1 MVSFLQLGKTN
12 GARDDDFDP
21 FGAELPERA
30 AQVAQ
35 LRAEVERL
43 KEAIRL
49 RDQRTAFVMHELRQP
64 LSVLLL
70 ASASLSRRSGDPERH
85 ELERLYAGALRLD
98 SLVSDL
104 NDASFL
110 ESGRFAL
117 HITRTDLIVLIDAA
131 VDRHEPCP
139 EVSVEGEIPPMDLDA
154 HRIDQVL
161 MNLLVNAQKYGRSHS
176 VPRVGVARRGGV
188 VVVSVTNDGGN
199 ISDDE
204 RTKVFEPYYRGR
216 DREPETRGLG
226 LGLYVCRRLVEE
238 HGGRIWTDG
247 NASQTRF
254 SFSIPVPDP
263 AARPSGIRLMGT
275 EPV

>member
-1 MVSFLQLGKTN
+1 MVSFLQLGQTH
-12 GARDDDFDP
+12 GVRDDDFDP
-21 FGAELPERA
+21 FGAEQPSPTAELL
-30 AQVAQ
+30 Q

-43 KEAIRL
+43 KEAIHL

-70 ASASLSRRSGDPERH
+70 ASASLARRSSDRERC
-85 ELERLYAGALRLD
+85 ELERLYAGGLRLD

-110 ESGRFAL
+110 ESGTFAL
-117 HITRTDLIVLIDAA
+117 NVTRTDLIALIGAA

-139 EVSVEGEIPPMDLDA
+139 EVSVEGEIPLMDLDA
-154 HRIDQVL
+154 HRIDQIL
-161 MNLLVNAQKYGRSHS
+161 TNLLVNAQKYGSSHS
-176 VPRVGVARRGGV
+176 VPRVDVVRTDGV
-188 VVVSVTNDGGN
+188 VVVSVTNDGGD

-216 DREPETRGLG
+216 DRKPGTRGLG

-247 NASQTRF
+247 DASQTRF
-254 SFSIPVPDP
+254 SFSVPVPEQ
-263 AARPSGIRLMGT
+263 AARPSGIRFVGT